1 MVYGIWCWV
10 YGIWCLLYGMRGQC
24 AEYNIQDM
32 VDDAF
37 PAACTFKPSLHI
49 QAPNASSVVTSSG
62 NSIALVQLFI
72 NTKYQTPYTSS

>member
-1 MVYGIWCWV
+1 
-10 YGIWCLLYGMRGQC
+10 
-24 AEYNIQDM
+24 M

-62 NSIALVQLFI
+62 NSTAIVQLFI